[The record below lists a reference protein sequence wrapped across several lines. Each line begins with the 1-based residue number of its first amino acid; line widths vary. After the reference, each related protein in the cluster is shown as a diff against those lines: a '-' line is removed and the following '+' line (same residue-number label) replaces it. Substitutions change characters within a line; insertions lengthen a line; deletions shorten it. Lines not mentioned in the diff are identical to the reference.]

1 MSHTSKTPN
10 IQHQPAVRIDQFTML
25 IMPFQSSKHA
35 VTAFRRVSG
44 FGARGGGCAFLHV
57 ASRPS
62 NHLLINSTI
71 MNPAI
76 SIMQFR
82 SPIFR
87 AVVPS
92 SSALSTEHK
101 TMRHYDGPGNNLVR
115 PYMFDA
121 ATVMAKGLILSPKQ
135 DQQLSS
141 IIMMSDPR

>member
-10 IQHQPAVRIDQFTML
+10 MPSSTSQRFASINFTML
-25 IMPFQSSKHA
+25 IMPFHSSKVA
-35 VTAFRRVSG
+35 VTTLRRVG
-44 FGARGGGCAFLHV
+44 GVGARGGGCAFLHV

-62 NHLLINSTI
+62 NHLLINST

-76 SIMQFR
+76 MLPLR
-82 SPIFR
+82 SPIF

-115 PYMFDA
+115 PCMLDA
-121 ATVMAKGLILSPKQ
+121 VTVTMAKGLILSPKEGQ
-135 DQQLSS
+135 CPSNT
-141 IIMMSDPR
+141 IMMFDPR